1 MHNTITSRL
10 PQNAYRIP
18 NIGGEC
24 PGGFVLGSM
33 CPEGRLSVGG
43 QCPEGRMSEGE
54 CSDTDAGVGVRV
66 HYSNVTGSYLCE
78 KPTSMQ

>member
-1 MHNTITSRL
+1 
-10 PQNAYRIP
+10 
-18 NIGGEC
+18 
-24 PGGFVLGSM
+24 
-33 CPEGRLSVGG
+33 
-43 QCPEGRMSEGE
+43 MSEGE